1 MDVIMR
7 IGLSASEEVEQ
18 AYKEYEKAKTK
29 LIRALEAERLG
40 AKEKAASAGTDTA
53 K

>member
-1 MDVIMR
+1 MDVIMH
-7 IGLSASEEVEQ
+7 INLPVSDEVKQ